1 MKIKSTNLGDKYTFK
16 NKFSKNRISKND
28 LYMNKFLKLKY
39 KVLTTLH
46 LRGLAKKSPWFRT
59 MDYHWSKTNKELNEV
74 NKKLLKE
81 TIKLRDVLFLLF
93 KKIVL

>member
-59 MDYHWSKTNKELNEV
+59 MDYQ
-74 NKKLLKE
+74 
-81 TIKLRDVLFLLF
+81 
-93 KKIVL
+93 

>member
-39 KVLTTLH
+39 KVGEKVALVSDN
-46 LRGLAKKSPWFRT
+46 GLSL
-59 MDYHWSKTNKELNEV
+59 E
-74 NKKLLKE
+74 
-81 TIKLRDVLFLLF
+81 
-93 KKIVL
+93 